1 MNDFDRFLIDVGL
14 ESIAARKKFKPF
26 KSSHEAYAV
35 ILEELDEFWDYVKE
49 NKTSEGKV
57 PRGAYKEL
65 VQVAAMCQQ
74 AALEIVEQDPESI
87 VTHETRSQDNGELRS
102 EKQ

>member
-57 PRGAYKEL
+57 PWGAYKEL

-74 AALEIVEQDPESI
+74 AALEIVEPDPESI
-87 VTHETRSQDNGELRS
+87 VTHDSRSQEAAP
-102 EKQ
+102 